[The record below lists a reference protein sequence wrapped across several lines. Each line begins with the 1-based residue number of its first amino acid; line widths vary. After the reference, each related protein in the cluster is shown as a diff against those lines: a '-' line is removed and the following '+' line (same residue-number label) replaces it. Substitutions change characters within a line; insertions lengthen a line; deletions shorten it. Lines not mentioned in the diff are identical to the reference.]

1 MASKRKLGNS
11 EIEVAPLMFGGNIF
25 GWTVDEP
32 TSFTLLDAFVDAGF
46 DFIDTADVYSRWKD
60 GNVGGES
67 ESIIGNWILSRGNRD
82 KVIIATKLGIEMG
95 PDMKGLS
102 QKYIVTAVEASLKRL
117 KTTYIDL
124 YQSHRDDTDTPLE
137 ETLAA
142 YDKLMQA
149 GKVRVIGASNYT
161 GDRLEAAL
169 QVSLNKG
176 IARYESLQPHYNLY
190 DRADYEQNLEPVIL
204 KHNLG
209 VIPYFSLASGFLTGK
224 YRSEEDLSK
233 SARGGGVKKYLNER
247 GFKIL
252 AALDRVSARFDATPA
267 QVALAWLIARPG
279 LTAPIASA
287 TTVEQLDDL
296 VASTRLDLDEAA
308 ITELNEAS
316 AFVSA

>member
-11 EIEVAPLMFGGNIF
+11 SIEVEPLMFGGNIF

-60 GNVGGES
+60 GNEGGES
-67 ESIIGNWILSRGNRD
+67 EAIIGNWIRSRGNRD

-102 QKYIVTAVEASLKRL
+102 QKYIMTAVEASLKRL

-124 YQSHRDDTDTPLE
+124 YQSHRDDPDTPLD

-142 YDKLMQA
+142 YNKLMQQ

-169 QVSLNKG
+169 KVSLDKG
-176 IARYESLQPHYNLY
+176 IARYECLQPHYNMY
-190 DRADYEQNLEPVIL
+190 DRADYEQNLEPVVL
-204 KHNLG
+204 EHNLG

-224 YRSEEDLSK
+224 YRSEADLTK
-233 SARGGGVKKYLNER
+233 SARGGGAKKYLNER

-252 AALDRVSARFDATPA
+252 AALDSVSARFDANPA
-267 QVALAWLIARPG
+267 QVALAWLIARPSI
-279 LTAPIASA
+279 TAPIASA
-287 TTVEQLDDL
+287 TTIEQLNDL
-296 VASTRLDLDEAA
+296 IASTRLELDDAA

-316 AFVSA
+316 APEPA